1 MSDYMFM
8 LENHLT
14 AAQARVVAELQ
25 TAAADVNLNLFLT
38 GGAVRDMLGGFPI
51 RDLDFTVEGNP
62 SKLVKIVQRAG
73 AELIGTDDL
82 RKAYEVL
89 FTGNVHTEI
98 AMARQE
104 RFPKPGARPQVTPA
118 TIHEDLGSRDFS
130 VNALALSLNRA
141 SRGLLIDPTNGL
153 GDLDRK
159 ELRAISNYVLYDS
172 PIRLFRLIRLKV
184 RLDFQ
189 VAERTQSQYANAR
202 EAGVEKYISP
212 AELRDELRNVAAE
225 PNPGEVLQAWDTE
238 NLLTVMSPL
247 LAGPKLNAQGFGKL
261 HKARQL

>member
-14 AAQARVVAELQ
+14 ASQARVVTELQ
-25 TAAADVNLNLFLT
+25 TAAGEVNLNLFLT

-62 SKLVKIVQRAG
+62 SKLVKTIVHRTG
-73 AELIGTDDL
+73 AELVGTDES
-82 RKAYEVL
+82 RKAYEVV
-89 FTGNVHTEI
+89 FPGAVRTEI
-98 AMARQE
+98 AMARKE
-104 RFPKPGARPQVTPA
+104 RFPRPGAKPQVSPT
-118 TIHEDLGSRDFS
+118 TIHEDLRSRDFT

-153 GDLDRK
+153 GDLERK

-184 RLDFQ
+184 RRRK
-189 VAERTQSQYANAR
+189 VH
-202 EAGVEKYISP
+202 
-212 AELRDELRNVAAE
+212 
-225 PNPGEVLQAWDTE
+225 
-238 NLLTVMSPL
+238 LTS
-247 LAGPKLNAQGFGKL
+247 
-261 HKARQL
+261 